1 MKQLIISILFLVPIL
16 CIGQKC
22 KDLPKE
28 FISFTDALSHFYETE
43 FSFSD
48 HRSETIQSLSEKKN
62 AKLVSANYYSC
73 DNKTGYATFLFLPG
87 DTFIYEKIPIEI
99 WDEYK
104 KCASPD
110 LYYENYILTKYKY
123 IFKQL
128 RSDGAV
134 NFQ

>member
-1 MKQLIISILFLVPIL
+1 MKHLSITLLFLVPIL
-16 CIGQKC
+16 CLGQKC
-22 KDLPKE
+22 EDLPND
-28 FISFTDALSHFYETE
+28 FTSFSDALSHFYETQ
-43 FSFSD
+43 FLFSD

-87 DTFIYEKIPIEI
+87 DTFIYENIPIKI

-110 LYYENYILTKYKY
+110 LYYENNIVIKYKY

-128 RSDGAV
+128 RSDGAA